1 MRYNRAYMRKH
12 YKSDCYIS
20 NDGLHAERDYFDPKT
35 VKNKVQKLTM
45 LLDSA
50 QDRLYILVSGKGKFY
65 VDEMVLSCYRG
76 TMKDGKKYM
85 VHHKDGDMRNS
96 NLNNLEWMEETPEN
110 LQKRQ
115 AIITASI
122 AASAIKDA
130 AAKKQAKMNLYKR
143 NKINVNKNGQITQD
157 GQVVSLE
164 DYFYDQDLDWTYH
177 TYNPRIRLRFY
188 IAKWKRYENERIDVS
203 EIMEDFGM
211 IEGNKADYV
220 NPVVLYKNHD
230 YLDTTL
236 GNMVWYDASD
246 QRFIDFKA
254 EAHKMV
260 MEKDHQSNYFLSEQS
275 WKTIYG
281 PNEPYQDWSDR
292 PQKRGFCFAP

>member
-1 MRYNRAYMRKH
+1 MRYNRVYMRKH

-20 NDGLHAERDYFDPKT
+20 NDGLHAERDYFDPKIGR
-35 VKNKVQKLTM
+35 NRVQKLTM
-45 LLDSA
+45 WLDSA

-143 NKINVNKNGQITQD
+143 NKINVNKNAQITQD

-164 DYFYDQDLDWTYH
+164 DYFYDPDLDWTFH
-177 TYNPRIRLRFY
+177 IVNTRVRLRFY
-188 IAKWKRYENERIDVS
+188 IAKWKRYEDDRINVD
-203 EIMEDFGM
+203 EIMEDFGK
-211 IEGNKADYV
+211 IAGNKADFAK
-220 NPVVLYKNHD
+220 PVVLYKNHD
-230 YLDTTL
+230 YLDTTP
-236 GNMVWYDASD
+236 GNMEWCDESD
-246 QRFIDFKA
+246 QRYIDFKA
-254 EAHKMV
+254 EAHKRK

-292 PQKRGFCFAP
+292 PPKRGICFG